1 MGKKGLEQ
9 PQQIWGGGGAWISFA
24 GVEEGSVEKPN
35 WDGHRI
41 KIFDWFG
48 V

>member
-1 MGKKGLEQ
+1 MGKRTGTASTDL
-9 PQQIWGGGGAWISFA
+9 GGGISFA
-24 GVEEGSVEKPN
+24 GVEEGSVEKCN

-48 V
+48 L